1 MRSVGNR
8 RCPFRFRVP
17 IPCLNNLDIYKQTAA
32 ARLPHCE
39 GGRARAYT
47 LKLNTPTDFPPG
59 PVCSKSPSL
68 ARLFI
73 LAFLSSPLLSIITT
87 RT

>member
-1 MRSVGNR
+1 MGWPRPRRLASRQIRLSLKLGQPREGVRSVGNR

-39 GGRARAYT
+39 GVRARLHAEIKY
-47 LKLNTPTDFPPG
+47 PD
-59 PVCSKSPSL
+59 
-68 ARLFI
+68 
-73 LAFLSSPLLSIITT
+73 
-87 RT
+87 